1 MKQSSYIV
9 KQLLSFCICL
19 MTITAT
25 VEAKEGLKDYSF
37 VRGVCHIG
45 WMNDEATIKKELGY
59 AKRINL
65 NNTRIWLP
73 MDQYRSNPKEFVSKL
88 KNYIRIAHH
97 MGFGVMPI
105 LWNGNGLNP
114 EILEDNYWPEAEK
127 YVTDIVDALKN
138 EPGLF
143 IWDIMNEP
151 TCNDYHNLAPNDEE
165 RKIRRKKIFDFVR
178 RNCQL
183 VRQLDSKNAITVG
196 VTLSFNLEE
205 ASPDLVDVLSFH
217 DYSTTVAGMK
227 RSYDAAKKVSE
238 KYNKPILNSET
249 GCMGRANPYD
259 LAIQTCE
266 NYGAGWYLFEL
277 MISGYWSDIH
287 GIFYSD
293 GTIRDPSIVAAIM
306 GCFRN
311 RDTATMIKERPNK
324 EGHAEWAIRQVE
336 DALKEE
342 TTAFR
347 HRRASTDR
355 MLEAAEYCA
364 NLLESSQMVPMHDL
378 PSAKI
383 AAWRKQNPKDR
394 DEQAIRRF
402 TYELAQ
408 QLKLHCQIF

>member
-1 MKQSSYIV
+1 MKLKNLFS
-9 KQLLSFCICL
+9 
-19 MTITAT
+19 TITLLLLGFCQLNAT
-25 VEAKEGLKDYSF
+25 PPLKDYSH

-45 WMNDEATIKKELGY
+45 WMSDEATIRKELGY
-59 AKRINL
+59 ARRINL

-73 MDQYRSNPKEFVSKL
+73 LDQYKKSPVEFVKKL
-88 KNYIRIAHH
+88 KTYVRIAHE

-114 EILEDNYWPEAEK
+114 DILKESYREEADA
-127 YVTDIVDALKN
+127 YVKDIVGALKN

-143 IWDIMNEP
+143 VWDIMNEP
-151 TCNDYHNLAPNDEE
+151 TCNDYHNLAPNEDE
-165 RKIRRKKIFDFVR
+165 RKVRRKEIFDFVR

-183 VRQLDSKNAITVG
+183 VRRLDPKNAITVG
-196 VTLSFNLEE
+196 TTLAVNLEE

-217 DYSTTVAGMK
+217 DYSTTTAGME
-227 RSYDAAKKVSE
+227 RSYEAAQRVAE
-238 KYNKPILNSET
+238 KYKKPLLNSET

-266 NYGAGWYLFEL
+266 KHGAGWYLFEL
-277 MISGYWSDIH
+277 MINGYWSDIH
-287 GIFYSD
+287 GIFYPD

-311 RDTATMIKERPNK
+311 RDVATMIKERPNK
-324 EGHAEWAIRQVE
+324 EGHAEWAIRQME
-336 DALKEE
+336 EALKEE

-355 MLEAAEYCA
+355 ILEAAEFCA

-378 PSAKI
+378 PTAQI
-383 AAWRKQNPKDR
+383 AAWKKQPVAER

-402 TYELAQ
+402 AYDLAQ
-408 QLKLHCQIF
+408 KLKQYCQLF